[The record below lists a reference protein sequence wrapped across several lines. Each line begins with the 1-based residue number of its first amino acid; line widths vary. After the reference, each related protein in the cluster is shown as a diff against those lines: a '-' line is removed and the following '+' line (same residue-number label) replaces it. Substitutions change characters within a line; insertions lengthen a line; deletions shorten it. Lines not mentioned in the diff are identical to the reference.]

1 MAYNYIGINWF
12 YVAFH
17 FVSCYHDML
26 NYEMDDQYNCLSF
39 YYTDQCLSV
48 M

>member
-17 FVSCYHDML
+17 FVSRYHDML
-26 NYEMDDQYNCLSF
+26 SYEMDDQY